1 MECFH
6 LLLCV
11 DDVMFMK
18 SLSDGLAMPRGNGS
32 GPHVLLR
39 DDAS

>member
-1 MECFH
+1 MATFFYGF
-6 LLLCV
+6 
-11 DDVMFMK
+11 DVMFMK